1 VAFLVLTALVLLAI
15 LGGIAGIWIERQ
27 RDPSRTARRNSAMRD
42 ALFPIAGW
50 GSLFVLDSGVTLI
63 GEQRLPLRFKH
74 LLGTLAVL
82 IFYYAVLAT
91 LRLIYFSTRRI
102 LARLRSPDQPPRF
115 RPLPFVGHLAFPL
128 LFVSA
133 VFATL
138 SVLLYDGFSLNLVFI
153 ACILALAGILRS
165 TRGRCVAMRLRRQQG
180 CCVSPKTAPTFSGD
194 SLAHRRTSH
203 G

>member
-1 VAFLVLTALVLLAI
+1 
-15 LGGIAGIWIERQ
+15 
-27 RDPSRTARRNSAMRD
+27 MRD

-50 GSLFVLDSGVTLI
+50 SALFALDSGVTLI

-102 LARLRSPDQPPRF
+102 LARLRSPDQPPGF
-115 RPLPFVGHLAFPL
+115 RPLPFVGRPAFPSQ
-128 LFVSA
+128 FVSA

-138 SVLLYDGFSLNLVFI
+138 SVLLYDGFSLNLAFI

-165 TRGRCVAMRLRRQQG
+165 TQRRGVHA
-180 CCVSPKTAPTFSGD
+180 
-194 SLAHRRTSH
+194 
-203 G
+203 

>member
-1 VAFLVLTALVLLAI
+1 VTFLILTALILLAI
-15 LGGIAGIWIERQ
+15 VGGIAGIWIERQ
-27 RDPSRTARRNSAMRD
+27 HDSSLTSRRNPAMRD

-63 GEQRLPLRFKH
+63 GEQRLPVRFKH

-82 IFYYAVLAT
+82 IFYYAVLVT
-91 LRLIYFSTRRI
+91 LRLIYLSTRRI
-102 LARLRSPDQPPRF
+102 LARLRSPGQPPRF
-115 RPLPFVGHLAFPL
+115 HPLPFVGRLAFPS

-165 TRGRCVAMRLRRQQG
+165 TQRRGVDA
-180 CCVSPKTAPTFSGD
+180 
-194 SLAHRRTSH
+194 
-203 G
+203 